1 MIPLS
6 AACISTASIR
16 GGQKLLE
23 TYLKELQQIKLLD
36 PEEEK
41 ALWRAYKDQG
51 SQESR
56 RRLIEQYQPLVFRE
70 AMRWHIP
77 RDMLQDALQE
87 GTLGLI
93 EAVERYDYRRNIAFP
108 IFAVHRIRGEILD
121 FLQKENKRSSLSLDE
136 PDENGVT
143 LRDQLPDRAE
153 DLAERTGRQI
163 LFEHVAQTLQR
174 LPQKEQIVV
183 EGVYLKDQQQ
193 KSLAHD
199 LSVSLPYVYR
209 LQKRGIR
216 RVRGM
221 LSRFIH
227 DNKEK

>member
-1 MIPLS
+1 M
-6 AACISTASIR
+6 
-16 GGQKLLE
+16 
-23 TYLKELQQIKLLD
+23 
-36 PEEEK
+36 
-41 ALWRAYKDQG
+41 
-51 SQESR
+51 
-56 RRLIEQYQPLVFRE
+56 
-70 AMRWHIP
+70 
-77 RDMLQDALQE
+77 
-87 GTLGLI
+87 
-93 EAVERYDYRRNIAFP
+93 AFP

-143 LRDQLPDRAE
+143 LRDQLPDGAE
-153 DLAERTGRQI
+153 DLADRTGRQI

-193 KSLAHD
+193 KSLAED

>member
-1 MIPLS
+1 M
-6 AACISTASIR
+6 
-16 GGQKLLE
+16 LE

-36 PEEEK
+36 PEEER

-70 AMRWHIP
+70 TMRWHIP

>member
-1 MIPLS
+1 M
-6 AACISTASIR
+6 
-16 GGQKLLE
+16 LE
-23 TYLKELQQIKLLD
+23 TYLKELQQIKLLA
-36 PEEEK
+36 PEEERE
-41 ALWRAYKDQG
+41 LWRAYKDRG
-51 SQESR
+51 DQESR

-70 AMRWHIP
+70 AMRWHISG
-77 RDMLQDALQE
+77 DILQDALQE

-93 EAVERYDYRRNIAFP
+93 EAVERYDYGRNVAFP

-143 LRDQLPDRAE
+143 LRDQLPDGAE
-153 DLAERTGRQI
+153 DLADRTGRQI
-163 LFEHVAQTLQR
+163 MFEHVAQTLQR

-193 KSLAHD
+193 KSLAED

>member
-1 MIPLS
+1 M
-6 AACISTASIR
+6 
-16 GGQKLLE
+16 LE

-36 PEEEK
+36 PEEER

-93 EAVERYDYRRNIAFP
+93 EAVERYDYRRNVAFP

>member
-1 MIPLS
+1 M
-6 AACISTASIR
+6 
-16 GGQKLLE
+16 LE

-36 PEEEK
+36 PEEER

-143 LRDQLPDRAE
+143 LRDQLPDRTE

>member
-1 MIPLS
+1 M
-6 AACISTASIR
+6 
-16 GGQKLLE
+16 LE

-36 PEEEK
+36 TEEER
-41 ALWRAYKDQG
+41 ALWRSYKDQG
-51 SQESR
+51 CQESR

-93 EAVERYDYRRNIAFP
+93 EAVERYDYRRNVAFP

>member
-1 MIPLS
+1 M
-6 AACISTASIR
+6 
-16 GGQKLLE
+16 LE

-36 PEEEK
+36 PEEER

-108 IFAVHRIRGEILD
+108 IFAGHRIRGEILD

>member
-1 MIPLS
+1 M
-6 AACISTASIR
+6 
-16 GGQKLLE
+16 LE

-87 GTLGLI
+87 VTLGLI

-227 DNKEK
+227 DNK

>member
-1 MIPLS
+1 M
-6 AACISTASIR
+6 
-16 GGQKLLE
+16 LE

-36 PEEEK
+36 PEEER

-153 DLAERTGRQI
+153 DLAERTGRQL

>member
-1 MIPLS
+1 M
-6 AACISTASIR
+6 
-16 GGQKLLE
+16 LE

-36 PEEEK
+36 PEEER
-41 ALWRAYKDQG
+41 ALWRAYKNQG

>member
-1 MIPLS
+1 M
-6 AACISTASIR
+6 
-16 GGQKLLE
+16 LE

-36 PEEEK
+36 PEEER

-93 EAVERYDYRRNIAFP
+93 EAVERYDYRRNVAFP
-108 IFAVHRIRGEILD
+108 IFADHRIRGEILD

>member
-1 MIPLS
+1 M
-6 AACISTASIR
+6 
-16 GGQKLLE
+16 LE

-36 PEEEK
+36 PEEER

-77 RDMLQDALQE
+77 WDMLQDALQE

>member
-1 MIPLS
+1 M
-6 AACISTASIR
+6 
-16 GGQKLLE
+16 LE

-36 PEEEK
+36 PEEER

-93 EAVERYDYRRNIAFP
+93 EAVERYDYRRNVAFP
-108 IFAVHRIRGEILD
+108 IFAVHRIRWEILD

>member
-1 MIPLS
+1 M
-6 AACISTASIR
+6 
-16 GGQKLLE
+16 LE

-163 LFEHVAQTLQR
+163 LFEHVGQTLQR

>member
-1 MIPLS
+1 M
-6 AACISTASIR
+6 
-16 GGQKLLE
+16 LE

-36 PEEEK
+36 PEEER

-163 LFEHVAQTLQR
+163 LFEQINALVRRAQTLQR

>member
-1 MIPLS
+1 M
-6 AACISTASIR
+6 
-16 GGQKLLE
+16 LE

-93 EAVERYDYRRNIAFP
+93 EAVERYDYRRNVAFP

>member
-1 MIPLS
+1 M
-6 AACISTASIR
+6 
-16 GGQKLLE
+16 LE

-36 PEEEK
+36 PEEER
-41 ALWRAYKDQG
+41 ALWRSYKDQG
-51 SQESR
+51 CQESR
-56 RRLIEQYQPLVFRE
+56 RCLIEQYQPLVFRE

-93 EAVERYDYRRNIAFP
+93 EAVERYDYRRNVAFP

>member
-1 MIPLS
+1 M
-6 AACISTASIR
+6 
-16 GGQKLLE
+16 LE

-36 PEEEK
+36 PEEER
-41 ALWRAYKDQG
+41 ALWRSYKDQG
-51 SQESR
+51 CQESR

-93 EAVERYDYRRNIAFP
+93 EAVERYDYRRNVAFP

-163 LFEHVAQTLQR
+163 LFEHMAQTLQR

>member
-1 MIPLS
+1 M
-6 AACISTASIR
+6 
-16 GGQKLLE
+16 E
-23 TYLKELQQIKLLD
+23 
-36 PEEEK
+36 
-41 ALWRAYKDQG
+41 
-51 SQESR
+51 
-56 RRLIEQYQPLVFRE
+56 
-70 AMRWHIP
+70 
-77 RDMLQDALQE
+77 
-87 GTLGLI
+87 
-93 EAVERYDYRRNIAFP
+93 
-108 IFAVHRIRGEILD
+108 
-121 FLQKENKRSSLSLDE
+121 KRSVS
-136 PDENGVT
+136 T
-143 LRDQLPDRAE
+143 
-153 DLAERTGRQI
+153 
-163 LFEHVAQTLQR
+163 QTLQR

>member
-1 MIPLS
+1 M
-6 AACISTASIR
+6 
-16 GGQKLLE
+16 LE

-36 PEEEK
+36 PEEER

-56 RRLIEQYQPLVFRE
+56 RRLIEQYQPLIFRE

>member
-1 MIPLS
+1 M
-6 AACISTASIR
+6 
-16 GGQKLLE
+16 LE

-70 AMRWHIP
+70 AMRWYIP

>member
-1 MIPLS
+1 M
-6 AACISTASIR
+6 
-16 GGQKLLE
+16 LE

-36 PEEEK
+36 PEEER

-209 LQKRGIR
+209 LQNRGIR

>member
-1 MIPLS
+1 M
-6 AACISTASIR
+6 
-16 GGQKLLE
+16 LE

-121 FLQKENKRSSLSLDE
+121 FLQKENKRSSLSLDD

>member
-1 MIPLS
+1 
-6 AACISTASIR
+6 
-16 GGQKLLE
+16 LLE

>member
-1 MIPLS
+1 M
-6 AACISTASIR
+6 
-16 GGQKLLE
+16 LE

-36 PEEEK
+36 PEEER

>member
-1 MIPLS
+1 M
-6 AACISTASIR
+6 
-16 GGQKLLE
+16 LE

-70 AMRWHIP
+70 AMRWYIP

-163 LFEHVAQTLQR
+163 LFEHVGQTLQR

>member
-1 MIPLS
+1 M
-6 AACISTASIR
+6 
-16 GGQKLLE
+16 LE

-36 PEEEK
+36 PEEER

-77 RDMLQDALQE
+77 WDMLQDALQE

-143 LRDQLPDRAE
+143 PRDQLPDRAE
-153 DLAERTGRQI
+153 DLTERTGRQI

-209 LQKRGIR
+209 LQKRGIH

>member
-1 MIPLS
+1 M
-6 AACISTASIR
+6 
-16 GGQKLLE
+16 LE

-36 PEEEK
+36 PEEER
-41 ALWRAYKDQG
+41 ALWRSYKDQG
-51 SQESR
+51 CQESR

-93 EAVERYDYRRNIAFP
+93 EAVERYDYRRNVAFP

-163 LFEHVAQTLQR
+163 LFEHVGQTLQR

>member
-1 MIPLS
+1 M
-6 AACISTASIR
+6 
-16 GGQKLLE
+16 LE

-36 PEEEK
+36 PEEER
-41 ALWRAYKDQG
+41 ALWRSYKDQG
-51 SQESR
+51 CQESR

-93 EAVERYDYRRNIAFP
+93 EAVERYDYRRNVAFP

-121 FLQKENKRSSLSLDE
+121 FLQKENKRSSLSLDD

-143 LRDQLPDRAE
+143 LRDQLPDQAE

>member
-1 MIPLS
+1 M
-6 AACISTASIR
+6 
-16 GGQKLLE
+16 LE

-36 PEEEK
+36 PEEER
-41 ALWRAYKDQG
+41 ALWLAYKDQG